1 MELTM
6 PPRMLVQS
14 KGRFRERKKLTMVKA
29 QAYWKA
35 TKSKKSRMLDDF
47 CESTGYCRR
56 YAARVLHQAGQRY
69 LLGDCVLVA
78 DPTKHIQRHRPPRY
92 GSAILQA
99 LITIWAASTFLGPV
113 RLAAG
118 MALFME
124 NLTAHGH
131 LPIDEE
137 TRRLL
142 LEMSPA
148 TIGRLLA
155 GEHKRYVLH
164 DISHTRSTPL
174 GGRIPIQTC
183 MDPPPEPFGPRRGV
197 LPLDIPGAL
206 AVDLVGHDGGQAV
219 GDFNWTLT
227 VTDRSTGW
235 TEAGAV
241 RTKAEIYV
249 VAALESCLHRYPGK
263 VISLHA
269 DNGSEFMNGH
279 LVRFCRALG
288 ITLTR
293 SRPYH
298 KNDNAHVEEKNDS
311 VIRKFVG
318 YDRHDSQTE
327 IDLLNR
333 LYRSRHLLVNWFL
346 PSQKLL
352 SKVRTGSHIT
362 KVYDRAQTPCTRMLA
377 RMDVPEETKKRLRA
391 TRAELDL
398 ASLEAPLGLDQH
410 PRGRHEIL
418 HYQEQLD
425 EMAKRRQP
433 LVIKKRGNYAYLL
446 DESTT

>member
-6 PPRMLVQS
+6 Q
-14 KGRFRERKKLTMVKA
+14 ERKKLTMVKA

-35 TKSKKSRMLDDF
+35 KKSKKSVMLDDF
-47 CESTGYCRR
+47 CESTGYQRK

-78 DPTKHIQRHRPPRY
+78 DPTKHIHRHRPPRY
-92 GSAILQA
+92 GPAVQQA
-99 LITIWAASTFLGPV
+99 LITIWSASTFLGPV

-118 MALFME
+118 MELFVE
-124 NLTAHGH
+124 NLVTHGH
-131 LPIDEE
+131 LHVDEE

-142 LEMSPA
+142 LQMSPA

-155 GEHKRYVLH
+155 GERKKYHLH
-164 DISHTRSTPL
+164 GISHTRSTPL
-174 GGRIPIQTC
+174 GGRIPVQTC
-183 MDPPPEPFGPRRGV
+183 MDPP
-197 LPLDIPGAL
+197 LDLPGAL
-206 AVDLVGHDGGQAV
+206 AVDLVGHDGGHAV
-219 GDFNWTLT
+219 DDFGWTLT
-227 VTDRSTGW
+227 VTDCTTGW

-249 VAALESCLHRYPGK
+249 VAALESCLRRYPGRI
-263 VISLHA
+263 VSLHA

-279 LVRFCRALG
+279 LVRFCHTHG

-298 KNDNAHVEEKNDS
+298 KNDNAHVEEKNNS
-311 VIRKFVG
+311 VVRKFVG
-318 YDRHDSQTE
+318 YDRHDTQAE
-327 IDLLNR
+327 VDLLNR
-333 LYRSRHLLVNWFL
+333 LYQTLHLLVNWFL

-362 KVYDRAQTPCTRMLA
+362 KVYDAAQTPCARMLA
-377 RMDVPEETKKRLRA
+377 WTDVSEETKRRLLA

-398 ASLEAPLGLDQH
+398 TSLH
-410 PRGRHEIL
+410 HEIL
-418 HYQEQLD
+418 LCQDRLD
-425 EMAKRRQP
+425 AIAKRRQP
-433 LVIKKRGNYAYLL
+433 RAIIKRGNYAYFL
-446 DESTT
+446 DESTA

>member
-6 PPRMLVQS
+6 Q
-14 KGRFRERKKLTMVKA
+14 ERKKLTLVKA
-29 QAYWKA
+29 QAYLKA
-35 TKSKKSRMLDDF
+35 GKAKKSAMLDDF
-47 CESTGYCRR
+47 CDSTGYQRK
-56 YAARVLHQAGQRY
+56 YAARVLHQACQRY
-69 LLGDCVLVA
+69 LLGDCILVA
-78 DPTKHIQRHRPPRY
+78 DPGKHIHRYRASRY
-92 GSAILQA
+92 GPAVQQA
-99 LITIWAASTFLGPV
+99 LISIWAASTFLGPV
-113 RLAAG
+113 RLAGG
-118 MALFME
+118 MALFVE
-124 NLTAHGH
+124 NLTKHGH
-131 LPIDEE
+131 LHVDEK

-142 LEMSPA
+142 LQMSPA

-155 GEHKRYVLH
+155 TERHLYRLH
-164 DISHTRSTPL
+164 GISHTRSTPL

-183 MDPPPEPFGPRRGV
+183 MDP
-197 LPLDIPGAL
+197 LLDIPGAL
-206 AVDLVGHDGGQAV
+206 AVDLVGHDGGQAA

-227 VTDRSTGW
+227 VTDQTTGW

-263 VISLHA
+263 VVSLHS

-279 LVRFCRALG
+279 LVRFCHARG

-298 KNDNAHVEEKNDS
+298 KNDNPHVEEKNNS

-318 YDRHDSQTE
+318 YDRHDTQE
-327 IDLLNR
+327 EVDLLDR
-333 LYRSRHLLVNWFL
+333 TYRSLHLLVNWFL

-362 KVYDRAQTPCTRMLA
+362 KVYDQAQTPCARMLA
-377 RMDVPEETKKRLRA
+377 RMDVSEETKQRLRS

-398 ASLEAPLGLDQH
+398 ASLY
-410 PRGRHEIL
+410 HEIL
-418 HYQEQLD
+418 RCQERLD
-425 EMAKRRQP
+425 EMAKRRHP
-433 LVIKKRGNYAYLL
+433 LVIKKCGSYRYIL

>member
-6 PPRMLVQS
+6 Q
-14 KGRFRERKKLTMVKA
+14 ERKKLTLVKA
-29 QAYWKA
+29 QAYLKA
-35 TKSKKSRMLDDF
+35 GKTRKSAMLDDF
-47 CESTGYCRR
+47 CESTGYCRK
-56 YAARVLHQAGQRY
+56 YAARVLHQACQRY
-69 LLGDCVLVA
+69 LLGDCILIA
-78 DPTKHIQRHRPPRY
+78 DPGKRIHRYRASRY
-92 GSAILQA
+92 GPDVQQA
-99 LITIWAASTFLGPV
+99 LISVWAASTFLGPV
-113 RLAAG
+113 RLAGG
-118 MALFME
+118 MALFVE
-124 NLTAHGH
+124 NLTKHGH
-131 LPIDEE
+131 LPIDEK
-137 TRRLL
+137 TRRLIL
-142 LEMSPA
+142 QMSPA

-155 GEHKRYVLH
+155 GERKMYRLH
-164 DISHTRSTPL
+164 GISHTRSTPL

-183 MDPPPEPFGPRRGV
+183 MDP
-197 LPLDIPGAL
+197 LLDIPGAL
-206 AVDLVGHDGGQAV
+206 AVDLVGHDGGQAA

-227 VTDRSTGW
+227 VTDQTTGW

-263 VISLHA
+263 VVSLHS

-279 LVRFCRALG
+279 LVRFCHARG

-298 KNDNAHVEEKNDS
+298 KNDNPHVEEKNNS

-318 YDRHDSQTE
+318 YDRHDTQE
-327 IDLLNR
+327 EVDLLNHMYQT
-333 LYRSRHLLVNWFL
+333 LHLLVNWFL

-352 SKVRTGSHIT
+352 HKERTGSHIT
-362 KVYDRAQTPCTRMLA
+362 KVYDQAQTPCARMLA
-377 RMDVPEETKKRLRA
+377 RIDVSEEAKQQLRS

-398 ASLEAPLGLDQH
+398 ASLH
-410 PRGRHEIL
+410 HEIL
-418 HYQEQLD
+418 HCQEQLD

-433 LVIKKRGNYAYLL
+433 LVIKKCGSYRYIL

>member
-6 PPRMLVQS
+6 
-14 KGRFRERKKLTMVKA
+14 RERKKLTMVKA
-29 QAYWKA
+29 QAYLRAGKA
-35 TKSKKSRMLDDF
+35 KKSAMLDDF
-47 CESTGYCRR
+47 CESMGYHRK

-78 DPTKHIQRHRPPRY
+78 DPTKHIHRYRPPRY
-92 GSAILQA
+92 GPLVQDA
-99 LITIWAASTFLGPV
+99 LITIWSASTFLGPV
-113 RLAAG
+113 RLAGG
-118 MALFME
+118 MSLFVE
-124 NLTAHGH
+124 NLTMHRH
-131 LPIDEE
+131 LSIDEE

-142 LEMSPA
+142 LKMSPA

-155 GEHKRYVLH
+155 GERKRYRLH
-164 DISHTRSTPL
+164 GISHTRSTPL

-183 MDPPPEPFGPRRGV
+183 MDS
-197 LPLDIPGAL
+197 PLDIPGVL
-206 AVDLVGHDGGQAV
+206 AVDLVGHDGGRAV
-219 GDFNWTLT
+219 DDFNWTLT
-227 VTDRSTGW
+227 VTDCTTGW

-249 VAALESCLHRYPGK
+249 VAALESCLRRYPGQ

-279 LVRFCRALG
+279 LVRFCRTRG

-298 KNDNAHVEEKNDS
+298 KNDNAHVEEKNNS

-318 YDRHDSQTE
+318 YDRHDSQVE
-327 IDLLNR
+327 VDLLNHMYQA
-333 LYRSRHLLVNWFL
+333 LHLLVNWFL

-362 KVYDRAQTPCTRMLA
+362 KVYDAAQTPCTRMLA
-377 RMDVPEETKKRLRA
+377 RMDVSEETKQQLRS

-398 ASLEAPLGLDQH
+398 ASLH
-410 PRGRHEIL
+410 HEIL
-418 HYQEQLD
+418 RYQEQLD
-425 EMAKRRQP
+425 EMAKRRQS
-433 LVIKKRGNYAYLL
+433 LVIKKRGSYVYITG
-446 DESTT
+446 EFTT

>member
-6 PPRMLVQS
+6 
-14 KGRFRERKKLTMVKA
+14 RERRKLTMVKA
-29 QAYWKA
+29 QTYWKA
-35 TKSKKSRMLDDF
+35 TRSKKSQMLNDF
-47 CESTGYCRR
+47 CESTGYCRK
-56 YAARVLHQAGQRY
+56 YAARVLHQAGQQY
-69 LLGDCVLVA
+69 LLGDCLLVA
-78 DPTKHIQRHRPPRY
+78 DPGKHIQRHRPPRY
-92 GSAILQA
+92 GPAALQA
-99 LITIWAASTFLGPV
+99 LITIWSASTFLGPV

-118 MALFME
+118 IPLFVE
-124 NLTAHGH
+124 NLVTHGH
-131 LPIDEE
+131 LHVDEE
-137 TRRLL
+137 TRQLL
-142 LEMSPA
+142 LQMSPA
-148 TIGRLLA
+148 TMGRLLA
-155 GEHKRYVLH
+155 GERKMYRLH
-164 DISHTRSTPL
+164 GISHTRSTPL

-183 MDPPPEPFGPRRGV
+183 MDP
-197 LPLDIPGAL
+197 PLDIPGAL

-249 VAALESCLHRYPGK
+249 VAALESCLRRYPGR

-269 DNGSEFMNGH
+269 DNGTEFMNGH
-279 LVRFCRALG
+279 LVRFCHIRG

-318 YDRHDSQTE
+318 YDRHDTQE
-327 IDLLNR
+327 EVDLLDR
-333 LYRSRHLLVNWFL
+333 TYRSLHLLVNWFL
-346 PSQKLL
+346 LSQKLL

-362 KVYDRAQTPCTRMLA
+362 KVYDNAQTPCARMLA
-377 RMDVPEETKKRLRA
+377 RMDVAEETKQRLLA

-398 ASLEAPLGLDQH
+398 ASL
-410 PRGRHEIL
+410 RHEIL
-418 HYQEQLD
+418 HCQEQLD

-433 LVIKKRGNYAYLL
+433 LIIKKRGNYTYILG
-446 DESTT
+446 ESTT